1 MSEVQP
7 SSKMDKVSG
16 VVGIMGRFISRVLL
30 MIVGKMT
37 GNEVK
42 VSEGK
47 EKVHGPATGRGHEGD
62 TTHPDHPGITYTKN
76 GAMKQINMQRP
87 PPPSEDIPVTDDIL
101 QYPSQGTIIQCPAP
115 PSHLNTVTDDIQHH
129 SRNDHPGI
137 SFTESGAMKQ
147 TCFKPPQH
155 HHKESKWTAD
165 TEGTYDFGNNFDT
178 HPHEN
183 YAGPNLT
190 KTIAPPKDDD
200 DDLAIVQEK
209 QGQEERYD
217 LLHGGF
223 PTGAPSPGL
232 RGRGPEV
239 VDKFDK

>member
-1 MSEVQP
+1 
-7 SSKMDKVSG
+7 
-16 VVGIMGRFISRVLL
+16 
-30 MIVGKMT
+30 MIVGKIM
-37 GNEVK
+37 GNEAK
-42 VSEGK
+42 VDEGK
-47 EKVHGPATGRGHEGD
+47 EKVHGPPTTTTATTGRGHHEGD
-62 TTHPDHPGITYTKN
+62 TTHPDYPGITYTKN

-87 PPPSEDIPVTDDIL
+87 PPPSEDIPVTDDI
-101 QYPSQGTIIQCPAP
+101 QQHPSQGALIQCPLP
-115 PSHLNTVTDDIQHH
+115 PSDDIQHP
-129 SRNDHPGI
+129 SRNDHPGV
-137 SFTESGAMKQ
+137 SFTKSGAMKQ

-155 HHKESKWTAD
+155 NHNYEESKWTAD

-190 KTIAPPKDDD
+190 KTIAPPHDV
-200 DDLAIVQEK
+200 DDLTIVQEK
-209 QGQEERYD
+209 QEQEERYD

>member
-1 MSEVQP
+1 MV
-7 SSKMDKVSG
+7 
-16 VVGIMGRFISRVLL
+16 
-30 MIVGKMT
+30 VGKMT
-37 GNEVK
+37 GNEAK
-42 VSEGK
+42 VNEGK
-47 EKVHGPATGRGHEGD
+47 EKIHGPTTTTPGRGHHEGD
-62 TTHPDHPGITYTKN
+62 TTHPDHPGITFTKN
-76 GAMKQINMQRP
+76 GGMKQINMQRP
-87 PPPSEDIPVTDDIL
+87 PPPSEDIPVTDDIQ
-101 QYPSQGTIIQCPAP
+101 QYPSQGTIIQCPPP
-115 PSHLNTVTDDIQHH
+115 PSDEIQHP

-137 SFTESGAMKQ
+137 SFTKSGAMKQ

-155 HHKESKWTAD
+155 NHKSEESKWTAD

-190 KTIAPPKDDD
+190 KTIAPHQDD

-209 QGQEERYD
+209 QEQEGRYD

>member
-1 MSEVQP
+1 
-7 SSKMDKVSG
+7 
-16 VVGIMGRFISRVLL
+16 
-30 MIVGKMT
+30 MT
-37 GNEVK
+37 GNETK
-42 VSEGK
+42 VNEGK
-47 EKVHGPATGRGHEGD
+47 EKVHGPTITGGHHDGD
-62 TTHPDHPGITYTKN
+62 TSHPDHPGITYTKN

-87 PPPSEDIPVTDDIL
+87 PPPSEDIPVTIDT
-101 QYPSQGTIIQCPAP
+101 QHPSQ
-115 PSHLNTVTDDIQHH
+115 D
-129 SRNDHPGI
+129 DHPGI
-137 SFTESGAMKQ
+137 SFTKSGAMKQ

-155 HHKESKWTAD
+155 IHEESKWTAD

-183 YAGPNLT
+183 WTGPNLT
-190 KTIAPPKDDD
+190 KTIAPRQDDI
-200 DDLAIVQEK
+200 DLAIVQEK

>member
-1 MSEVQP
+1 
-7 SSKMDKVSG
+7 
-16 VVGIMGRFISRVLL
+16 

-37 GNEVK
+37 GNEDK
-42 VSEGK
+42 VNEGK
-47 EKVHGPATGRGHEGD
+47 EKVHGPTTTTTTAYTGRGHHDGD
-62 TTHPDHPGITYTKN
+62 TIHPDHPGITYTKN

-87 PPPSEDIPVTDDIL
+87 PPPSEDIPVTDDTQ
-101 QYPSQGTIIQCPAP
+101 QYPSQGTIIQCPPP
-115 PSHLNTVTDDIQHH
+115 PSDEIQHP

-137 SFTESGAMKQ
+137 SFTKSGAMKQ

-155 HHKESKWTAD
+155 SDKESKWTAD

-190 KTIAPPKDDD
+190 KSIAPPHDV

>member
-1 MSEVQP
+1 MV
-7 SSKMDKVSG
+7 
-16 VVGIMGRFISRVLL
+16 
-30 MIVGKMT
+30 VGKMT
-37 GNEVK
+37 GNEAK
-42 VSEGK
+42 VDEGK
-47 EKVHGPATGRGHEGD
+47 EKVHGPPTTTAGQFHHDGE

-87 PPPSEDIPVTDDIL
+87 PLPPPSNSDTITDTDDIR
-101 QYPSQGTIIQCPAP
+101 QYPSQGAIRQCPPP
-115 PSHLNTVTDDIQHH
+115 PSHSNPVTDGAQHP

-137 SFTESGAMKQ
+137 SFTQSGAKKQ

-155 HHKESKWTAD
+155 THNHKESKWTAD
-165 TEGTYDFGNNFDT
+165 TERTYDFGNNFDN
-178 HPHEN
+178 HPHED

-190 KTIAPPKDDD
+190 KTIAPPHDV
-200 DDLAIVQEK
+200 DDLTIVQEK

>member
-1 MSEVQP
+1 MSH
-7 SSKMDKVSG
+7 
-16 VVGIMGRFISRVLL
+16 VLL
-30 MIVGKMT
+30 MVVGKMT
-37 GNEVK
+37 GNETKGNETKGNETKGNETK
-42 VSEGK
+42 VNEGK
-47 EKVHGPATGRGHEGD
+47 EKVHGPATTTAGGGHHDGD
-62 TTHPDHPGITYTKN
+62 TTHTDHPGITYTKN
-76 GAMKQINMQRP
+76 GAMKQINMQGP
-87 PPPSEDIPVTDDIL
+87 PPPSDSNTATDTDNDQ
-101 QYPSQGTIIQCPAP
+101 QYPSQGATIQCPPP
-115 PSHLNTVTDDIQHH
+115 PSHSNPVTCDIQHP
-129 SRNDHPGI
+129 SKNDHPGI
-137 SFTESGAMKQ
+137 SFTKSGAMKQ

-155 HHKESKWTAD
+155 NHNYEGSKWTAD
-165 TEGTYDFGNNFDT
+165 TEETYDFGNNFDT

-190 KTIAPPKDDD
+190 KTLAPTGDD

-223 PTGAPSPGL
+223 PTGPPSPGL

>member
-1 MSEVQP
+1 MV
-7 SSKMDKVSG
+7 
-16 VVGIMGRFISRVLL
+16 
-30 MIVGKMT
+30 VGKMT
-37 GNEVK
+37 GNETK
-42 VSEGK
+42 VQEGK
-47 EKVHGPATGRGHEGD
+47 DKVHPAGRGSEGD
-62 TTHPDHPGITYTKN
+62 TTHPDHPGITYTKS

-87 PPPSEDIPVTDDIL
+87 PPP
-101 QYPSQGTIIQCPAP
+101 P
-115 PSHLNTVTDDIQHH
+115 PSDSKSVTDDIQQP
-129 SRNDHPGI
+129 SKGDHPGI
-137 SFTESGAMKQ
+137 SFTKSGAMKQ

-155 HHKESKWTAD
+155 AHEESKWTAD
-165 TEGTYDFGNNFDT
+165 TEGTYDFGNNFDS

-190 KTIAPPKDDD
+190 KTLASPAGDDA
-200 DDLAIVQEK
+200 DLAIVQEK

>member
-1 MSEVQP
+1 M
-7 SSKMDKVSG
+7 
-16 VVGIMGRFISRVLL
+16 
-30 MIVGKMT
+30 
-37 GNEVK
+37 GNEAK
-42 VSEGK
+42 VDEGK
-47 EKVHGPATGRGHEGD
+47 EKVHGPPTTTTATTGRGHHEGD

-87 PPPSEDIPVTDDIL
+87 PPPSEDIPVTDD
-101 QYPSQGTIIQCPAP
+101 
-115 PSHLNTVTDDIQHH
+115 DQHPF
-129 SRNDHPGI
+129 RNDYPGI
-137 SFTESGAMKQ
+137 SFTKSGAMKP

-155 HHKESKWTAD
+155 THNHEESKWTAD
-165 TEGTYDFGNNFDT
+165 TERTYDFGNNFDT
-178 HPHEN
+178 HPHED

-190 KTIAPPKDDD
+190 MTIASPHDD

-209 QGQEERYD
+209 QEQEGRYD

>member
-1 MSEVQP
+1 
-7 SSKMDKVSG
+7 
-16 VVGIMGRFISRVLL
+16 
-30 MIVGKMT
+30 MIVGKLM
-37 GNEVK
+37 GNEAK
-42 VSEGK
+42 INEGK
-47 EKVHGPATGRGHEGD
+47 EKVHGPTTTTGRGHHDGD

-76 GAMKQINMQRP
+76 VAMKQINMQRP
-87 PPPSEDIPVTDDIL
+87 PPPSEDIPVTDD
-101 QYPSQGTIIQCPAP
+101 
-115 PSHLNTVTDDIQHH
+115 DQHP

-137 SFTESGAMKQ
+137 SFTKSGAMKQ
-147 TCFKPPQH
+147 TCFKPAQH
-155 HHKESKWTAD
+155 NHKESKWTAD
-165 TEGTYDFGNNFDT
+165 TERTYDFGNNFDN
-178 HPHEN
+178 HPHEK

-190 KTIAPPKDDD
+190 KTIAPPQDD
-200 DDLAIVQEK
+200 DDLAIVQDK

>member
-1 MSEVQP
+1 
-7 SSKMDKVSG
+7 MDKVSG
-16 VVGIMGRFISRVLL
+16 VVGIMGMSIVQALL

-37 GNEVK
+37 GNETNVN
-42 VSEGK
+42 EGK
-47 EKVHGPATGRGHEGD
+47 EKVHPTGRGSEGD

-87 PPPSEDIPVTDDIL
+87 PPLSDADDTQL
-101 QYPSQGTIIQCPAP
+101 NPSQ
-115 PSHLNTVTDDIQHH
+115 D
-129 SRNDHPGI
+129 DHPGI
-137 SFTESGAMKQ
+137 AFTKSGAMKQ

-155 HHKESKWTAD
+155 DCKESKWTAD

-190 KTIAPPKDDD
+190 KTIASPTGDD
-200 DDLAIVQEK
+200 DDLAMVQNK

-223 PTGAPSPGL
+223 PTGAPSSGL
-232 RGRGPEV
+232 RARGPEV

>member
-1 MSEVQP
+1 
-7 SSKMDKVSG
+7 
-16 VVGIMGRFISRVLL
+16 
-30 MIVGKMT
+30 MIVGKIM
-37 GNEVK
+37 GNEAK
-42 VSEGK
+42 VDEGK
-47 EKVHGPATGRGHEGD
+47 EKVHGPPTTTTATTGRGHHEGD

-87 PPPSEDIPVTDDIL
+87 PPPSEDIPVTD
-101 QYPSQGTIIQCPAP
+101 GA
-115 PSHLNTVTDDIQHH
+115 QHP

-137 SFTESGAMKQ
+137 SFTQSGAKKQ

-155 HHKESKWTAD
+155 THNHKESKWTAD
-165 TEGTYDFGNNFDT
+165 TERTYDFGNNFDT
-178 HPHEN
+178 HPHED

-190 KTIAPPKDDD
+190 MTIASPHDD

-209 QGQEERYD
+209 QEQEGRYD

>member
-1 MSEVQP
+1 MV
-7 SSKMDKVSG
+7 
-16 VVGIMGRFISRVLL
+16 
-30 MIVGKMT
+30 VGKMT
-37 GNEVK
+37 GNEAK
-42 VSEGK
+42 VNEGK
-47 EKVHGPATGRGHEGD
+47 EKVHGPTTTTTAGQGHHDGG

-87 PPPSEDIPVTDDIL
+87 PPPSEDIPVTDTDDIQ
-101 QYPSQGTIIQCPAP
+101 QYPSQETIIQCPP
-115 PSHLNTVTDDIQHH
+115 PPFHPNTVTDDAQHH

-137 SFTESGAMKQ
+137 SFTKSGAMKQ

-155 HHKESKWTAD
+155 THNHEESNWTAD

-190 KTIAPPKDDD
+190 KTIAPPHDG

>member
-1 MSEVQP
+1 
-7 SSKMDKVSG
+7 
-16 VVGIMGRFISRVLL
+16 
-30 MIVGKMT
+30 
-37 GNEVK
+37 
-42 VSEGK
+42 
-47 EKVHGPATGRGHEGD
+47 
-62 TTHPDHPGITYTKN
+62 
-76 GAMKQINMQRP
+76 MQRP
-87 PPPSEDIPVTDDIL
+87 PPPSDSNNATD
-101 QYPSQGTIIQCPAP
+101 S
-115 PSHLNTVTDDIQHH
+115 IQHA
-129 SRNDHPGI
+129 SSIDHPGF
-137 SFTESGAMKQ
+137 SFTKSGAMKQ
-147 TCFKPPQH
+147 TCVKPARH
-155 HHKESKWTAD
+155 THNYEESKWTAD

-190 KTIAPPKDDD
+190 KTIVPPQDD
-200 DDLAIVQEK
+200 DDLSMVQDK

>member
-1 MSEVQP
+1 M
-7 SSKMDKVSG
+7 
-16 VVGIMGRFISRVLL
+16 VVGR
-30 MIVGKMT
+30 MT
-37 GNEVK
+37 GNEAK
-42 VSEGK
+42 VNEGK
-47 EKVHGPATGRGHEGD
+47 EKVHGPTTSTATTGRGHHDGD

-87 PPPSEDIPVTDDIL
+87 PPPSDSNNATD
-101 QYPSQGTIIQCPAP
+101 S
-115 PSHLNTVTDDIQHH
+115 IQHA
-129 SRNDHPGI
+129 SSIDHPGF
-137 SFTESGAMKQ
+137 SFTKSGAMKQ
-147 TCFKPPQH
+147 TCVKPARH
-155 HHKESKWTAD
+155 THNYEESKWTAD

-190 KTIAPPKDDD
+190 KTIVPPQDD
-200 DDLAIVQEK
+200 DDLSMVQDK

>member
-1 MSEVQP
+1 
-7 SSKMDKVSG
+7 
-16 VVGIMGRFISRVLL
+16 
-30 MIVGKMT
+30 MIVGKIM
-37 GNEVK
+37 GNEAK
-42 VSEGK
+42 VDEGK
-47 EKVHGPATGRGHEGD
+47 EKVHGPTTSTSTATTGRGHEGD

-87 PPPSEDIPVTDDIL
+87 PPPSEDIPVTDDI
-101 QYPSQGTIIQCPAP
+101 
-115 PSHLNTVTDDIQHH
+115 QHPL
-129 SRNDHPGI
+129 RNDHPGI
-137 SFTESGAMKQ
+137 SFTKSGAMKQ

-155 HHKESKWTAD
+155 IHDHNESKWTAD

-190 KTIAPPKDDD
+190 KTIVPPQDD

>member
-1 MSEVQP
+1 
-7 SSKMDKVSG
+7 
-16 VVGIMGRFISRVLL
+16 
-30 MIVGKMT
+30 MIVGKIM
-37 GNEVK
+37 GNEAK
-42 VSEGK
+42 VDEGK
-47 EKVHGPATGRGHEGD
+47 EKVHGPPTTTTATTGRGHHEGD

-87 PPPSEDIPVTDDIL
+87 PPPSDSDTQTDSDDIQ
-101 QYPSQGTIIQCPAP
+101 QYPSQGTIIQCPP
-115 PSHLNTVTDDIQHH
+115 KPSHSNPVTDDAQHP

-137 SFTESGAMKQ
+137 SFTKSGAMKQ
-147 TCFKPPQH
+147 TCFKHPQH
-155 HHKESKWTAD
+155 NHKESKWTAD

-190 KTIAPPKDDD
+190 KTIAPPHDV

>member
-1 MSEVQP
+1 MSQA
-7 SSKMDKVSG
+7 
-16 VVGIMGRFISRVLL
+16 LL
-30 MIVGKMT
+30 MTVGKMT
-37 GNEVK
+37 GNEAK
-42 VSEGK
+42 VNEGK
-47 EKVHGPATGRGHEGD
+47 EKVHPSGQGSDRD
-62 TTHPDHPGITYTKN
+62 TTHPAHPGITYTKN

-87 PPPSEDIPVTDDIL
+87 PPLSDADDTQL
-101 QYPSQGTIIQCPAP
+101 NPSQ
-115 PSHLNTVTDDIQHH
+115 D
-129 SRNDHPGI
+129 DHPVI
-137 SFTESGAMKQ
+137 SFTKTGAMEQ
-147 TCFKPPQH
+147 TCFKPPQ
-155 HHKESKWTAD
+155 ESNWTAD
-165 TEGTYDFGNNFDT
+165 TEETYDFGNNFDT

-190 KTIAPPKDDD
+190 KTIASPTEDD
-200 DDLAIVQEK
+200 DDLAMVQDK

>member
-1 MSEVQP
+1 MV
-7 SSKMDKVSG
+7 
-16 VVGIMGRFISRVLL
+16 
-30 MIVGKMT
+30 VGKMT
-37 GNEVK
+37 GN
-42 VSEGK
+42 EGK
-47 EKVHGPATGRGHEGD
+47 EKVHGPTTTTPGRGYEGD

-87 PPPSEDIPVTDDIL
+87 PPPSDSDGDTDNVQ
-101 QYPSQGTIIQCPAP
+101 QYPSQGAMIQCPP
-115 PSHLNTVTDDIQHH
+115 PPPHSNTVTDDIQQH

-137 SFTESGAMKQ
+137 SFTQSGAMKQ

-155 HHKESKWTAD
+155 NHNYKESKWTAD
-165 TEGTYDFGNNFDT
+165 TEGTYDFGNNFDA

-190 KTIAPPKDDD
+190 KTLATTGDD

-232 RGRGPEV
+232 WGRGPEI

>member
-1 MSEVQP
+1 
-7 SSKMDKVSG
+7 
-16 VVGIMGRFISRVLL
+16 
-30 MIVGKMT
+30 MT
-37 GNEVK
+37 GNETK
-42 VSEGK
+42 VNEGK
-47 EKVHGPATGRGHEGD
+47 EKVHGPTTTTGPGHHDGD

-87 PPPSEDIPVTDDIL
+87 PPPSEDIPVTNDA
-101 QYPSQGTIIQCPAP
+101 QHPSQ
-115 PSHLNTVTDDIQHH
+115 D
-129 SRNDHPGI
+129 DHPGI
-137 SFTESGAMKQ
+137 SFTKSGAMKQ

-155 HHKESKWTAD
+155 HHDHEDSKWTAD

-190 KTIAPPKDDD
+190 KTLAPPQDDH
-200 DDLAIVQEK
+200 DLAIVQEK

-232 RGRGPEV
+232 RGKGPEV